1 MAYSNN
7 VGDIVN
13 LNVGGTRFSTSRQTL
28 TWVPDTFFTS
38 LLNGRISSLRDET
51 DAIFIDRDPKLF
63 SLVLNYLRTK
73 EIDIKSVDIRVL
85 RHEAE
90 FYNIAPLIKRLMLC
104 EEMDQSSCG
113 DVLFYGYLPA
123 PNIPIQEIPLGSSGS
138 SGSSI
143 SAGTVTTGSFNSASS
158 SIQNKS
164 EPVPGPSNSQQHRQ
178 QQQQQQ
184 PTQMTNPANPT
195 GPPHNT
201 TAAATA
207 PVGLNQTNARPGSM
221 VRVPELSQ
229 GAPPGPSSSSGG
241 GGGGGIVVV
250 GSGSGTGGSVGVNG
264 AASSGAGGGSGGS
277 TSSRHAGHSRNSSWD
292 LRVSYSG
299 NGQRGNSQWM
309 PGHSRTASLDMM
321 RHSRNSSVDLNKY
334 IRNEVGLLFG
344 PGTTGTGWADPMR
357 VQIIKAHHNW
367 ISVAYAHFVTCYRLK
382 DYSGWQ
388 QIFISP
394 YIETTIERIA
404 INAKMNLATSAGE
417 QSHSKMVAISYGSQ
431 IRLWG
436 ISEDG
441 SKAEVGTFNLHV
453 RVEYLFF
460 IGSQLVALSSSG
472 KIGVWHAMTQHWQI
486 QDLVPILSFDTAG
499 SFLLLGCNNGS
510 IYYIDMQK
518 FPLRMKDN
526 DLLVTE
532 LYKDP
537 SNDHI
542 TAISVYLTPKTTTA
556 DRVKEGLSGN
566 WIEIAYGTRS
576 GSVRVIVQHPET
588 VGHGPQL
595 FQTFTVHQSPVT
607 KVTLSEKFLIS
618 VCSEYNHVRTWQV
631 PRFRGM
637 ISTQPGST
645 PEASFKIVSLEAVD
659 STFSYSAGNDF
670 GPFGEQD
677 DEQIFVQKV
686 VPDTDQLYVR
696 LASNGERICLI
707 RSVDGTTIT
716 SFCVHE
722 CEGSRMGSRPR
733 RFILSG
739 HCNGAIQMWDLTTA
753 LEIAKR
759 KDQPKRSAGGPTA
772 DELIRE
778 LDQCDLSNSH
788 CSTPCMSPCPSA
800 FSGSII
806 EPSTVGRLKPFNV
819 AFLNQ
824 SAAAMGLGGG
834 GGGGGG
840 PQPVPPPGSAAL
852 GAVAAPMQPP
862 LAAAAHQH
870 QPHQPN

>member
-1 MAYSNN
+1 MAYSSHIS
-7 VGDIVN
+7 DIVN

-38 LLNGRISSLRDET
+38 LLNSERNGRISSLRDET

-63 SLVLNYLRTK
+63 SIILNYLRTK
-73 EIDIKSVDIRVL
+73 EIDIKSCDIRVL

-90 FYNIAPLIKRLMLC
+90 FYNISPLIKRLMLC

-113 DVLFYGYLPA
+113 DVLFYGYLSA
-123 PNIPIQEIPLGSSGS
+123 PNIPIQDVPLVSNNSVTSSSSSSSSNGSSQSRQPKTQVDSLQSTYSQPNPS
-138 SGSSI
+138 SSQPPSVGPS
-143 SAGTVTTGSFNSASS
+143 GASS
-158 SIQNKS
+158 SGAICNTS
-164 EPVPGPSNSQQHRQ
+164 
-178 QQQQQQ
+178 
-184 PTQMTNPANPT
+184 TNP
-195 GPPHNT
+195 
-201 TAAATA
+201 
-207 PVGLNQTNARPGSM
+207 RPGSM

-229 GAPPGPSSSSGG
+229 SSGS
-241 GGGGGIVVV
+241 
-250 GSGSGTGGSVGVNG
+250 SGSGTGG
-264 AASSGAGGGSGGS
+264 AAG
-277 TSSRHAGHSRNSSWD
+277 SRHAGHSRNSSWD
-292 LRVSYSG
+292 LRVSYNG
-299 NGQRGNSQWM
+299 NGRNSQWA

-321 RHSRNSSVDLNKY
+321 RHHSRNSSVDLNKY
-334 IRNEVGLLFG
+334 VRNDLGLVFG
-344 PGTTGTGWADPMR
+344 PSQSSGWSDPMR

-367 ISVAYAHFVTCYRLK
+367 ILVAYAHFVTCYRLK
-382 DYSGWQ
+382 DYCGWQ

-394 YIETTIERIA
+394 YVEQTIERIA
-404 INAKMNLATSAGE
+404 INAKMSLATSAGE

-441 SKAEVGTFNLHV
+441 SKCDVGTFNLHV

-537 SNDHI
+537 SNDSI
-542 TAISVYLTPKTTTA
+542 TAISVYLTPKTTS
-556 DRVKEGLSGN
+556 LSGN
-566 WIEIAYGTRS
+566 WIEIAYGTKS

-607 KVTLSEKFLIS
+607 KVTLSERFLIS

-631 PRFRGM
+631 TRFRGM

-659 STFSYSAGNDF
+659 STYSYSAGNDF

-696 LASNGERICLI
+696 LASNGERVCLV

-722 CEGSRMGSRPR
+722 CEGSSRMGSRPR

-753 LEIAKR
+753 LEIFKK
-759 KDQPKRSAGGPTA
+759 KDQNKKLIGGPTA
-772 DELIRE
+772 DELIRL

-788 CSTPCMSPCPSA
+788 CSTPCMSPCPTTIPSSA
-800 FSGSII
+800 AAAA
-806 EPSTVGRLKPFNV
+806 RLKPFNV

-824 SAAAMGLGGG
+824 SAAA
-834 GGGGGG
+834 
-840 PQPVPPPGSAAL
+840 
-852 GAVAAPMQPP
+852 
-862 LAAAAHQH
+862 AAAAVGPGCGAQN
-870 QPHQPN
+870 PDQPN

>member
-1 MAYSNN
+1 MAFSNH
-7 VGDIVN
+7 VGDIVH
-13 LNVGGTRFSTSRQTL
+13 LNVGGSRFSTSRQTL

-63 SLVLNYLRTK
+63 SLILNYLRTK
-73 EIDIKSVDIRVL
+73 EIDIRSVDIRVL

-123 PNIPIQEIPLGSSGS
+123 PNIPIQELPVGSSSAS
-138 SGSSI
+138 SLSGG
-143 SAGTVTTGSFNSASS
+143 AMTTGSNVSSAAPSQS
-158 SIQNKS
+158 QKV
-164 EPVPGPSNSQQHRQ
+164 EPLAGPSGLGPQQGSSVH
-178 QQQQQQ
+178 
-184 PTQMTNPANPT
+184 
-195 GPPHNT
+195 G
-201 TAAATA
+201 AAAQQSHSVLSTGSN
-207 PVGLNQTNARPGSM
+207 PRPGSM
-221 VRVPELSQ
+221 VRVPEFAQ
-229 GAPPGPSSSSGG
+229 GVSSSSSGSG
-241 GGGGGIVVV
+241 GNGP
-250 GSGSGTGGSVGVNG
+250 SGSSGSN
-264 AASSGAGGGSGGS
+264 
-277 TSSRHAGHSRNSSWD
+277 RHAGHSRNSSWD
-292 LRVSYSG
+292 MRVSYNG
-299 NGQRGNSQWM
+299 NGNRNGQWA

-334 IRNEVGLLFG
+334 VRNEVGLVFG
-344 PGTTGTGWADPMR
+344 PGAGAGAGGWADPMR

-388 QIFISP
+388 QIFVSP
-394 YIETTIERIA
+394 YIESTIERIA

-436 ISEDG
+436 ISDDG
-441 SKAEVGTFNLHV
+441 SKMEVGTFNLHV

-542 TAISVYLTPKTTTA
+542 TAISVYLTPKTTS
-556 DRVKEGLSGN
+556 LSGN

-659 STFSYSAGNDF
+659 STYSYSAGNDF

-722 CEGSRMGSRPR
+722 CEGSSRMGSRPR

-753 LEIAKR
+753 LEISKK
-759 KDQPKRSAGGPTA
+759 KDQPKRSLGGPSA

-800 FSGSII
+800 LSSSGIDA
-806 EPSTVGRLKPFNV
+806 STVGRLKPFNV

-824 SAAAMGLGGG
+824 SAAAAAAASSSTSS
-834 GGGGGG
+834 
-840 PQPVPPPGSAAL
+840 QPVAGPANAQHGQ
-852 GAVAAPMQPP
+852 VAAAV
-862 LAAAAHQH
+862 LAAAGAPQGGPN
-870 QPHQPN
+870 QPPEQPN

>member
-1 MAYSNN
+1 MAFSSHIS
-7 VGDIVN
+7 DIVN

-38 LLNGRISSLRDET
+38 LLNSERNGRISSLRDET

-63 SLVLNYLRTK
+63 SIILNYLRTK
-73 EIDIKSVDIRVL
+73 EIDIRSCDIRVL

-90 FYNIAPLIKRLMLC
+90 FYNISPLIKRLMLC

-123 PNIPIQEIPLGSSGS
+123 PNIPIQEVTLPSSSTSSVSGVTAANSSSNGSTASGQSKVQPHTEPLPSTSSSSAAIQPGAVQQGVGPCHAGSS
-138 SGSSI
+138 
-143 SAGTVTTGSFNSASS
+143 T
-158 SIQNKS
+158 
-164 EPVPGPSNSQQHRQ
+164 SN
-178 QQQQQQ
+178 
-184 PTQMTNPANPT
+184 P
-195 GPPHNT
+195 
-201 TAAATA
+201 
-207 PVGLNQTNARPGSM
+207 RPGSM
-221 VRVPELSQ
+221 VRVPEFSQ
-229 GAPPGPSSSSGG
+229 SSGG
-241 GGGGGIVVV
+241 S
-250 GSGSGTGGSVGVNG
+250 SGSS
-264 AASSGAGGGSGGS
+264 AGGASG
-277 TSSRHAGHSRNSSWD
+277 SRHAGHSRNSSWD

-299 NGQRGNSQWM
+299 NGRNAQWA

-321 RHSRNSSVDLNKY
+321 RHHSRNSSVDLNKY
-334 IRNEVGLLFG
+334 IRNDVGLVFG
-344 PGTTGTGWADPMR
+344 PGQSSGWSDPMR

-382 DYSGWQ
+382 DYCGWQ
-388 QIFISP
+388 QIFVSP
-394 YIETTIERIA
+394 YVEAPIERIA
-404 INAKMNLATSAGE
+404 INAKMTSAGE

-441 SKAEVGTFNLHV
+441 SKSEVGIFNLNV

-486 QDLVPILSFDTAG
+486 QDLVPILAFDTAG

-537 SNDHI
+537 SNDSI
-542 TAISVYLTPKTTTA
+542 TAISVYLTPKTTS
-556 DRVKEGLSGN
+556 LSGN
-566 WIEIAYGTRS
+566 WIEIAYGTKS

-631 PRFRGM
+631 TRFRGM

-659 STFSYSAGNDF
+659 SSLSYSAGNDF

-696 LASNGERICLI
+696 LASNGDRVCLV
-707 RSVDGTTIT
+707 RSVDGTTVT

-722 CEGSRMGSRPR
+722 CEGSSRMGSRPR

-753 LEIAKR
+753 LEIFKK
-759 KDQPKRSAGGPTA
+759 KDQTKKLIGGPTA
-772 DELIRE
+772 DELIRL

-800 FSGSII
+800 ISVGGG
-806 EPSTVGRLKPFNV
+806 TVTGARLKPFNV

-824 SAAAMGLGGG
+824 SAAAAGVGPGGN
-834 GGGGGG
+834 
-840 PQPVPPPGSAAL
+840 
-852 GAVAAPMQPP
+852 GAVQNPD
-862 LAAAAHQH
+862 
-870 QPHQPN
+870 QPN